1 MAGPASIRSSQNFLV
16 PPGEA
21 QVLYSANTLSY
32 KVQNFEVT
40 PEGTL
45 RSIVGP
51 TRYEPDRT
59 KAQEES
65 TQGLP
70 HGIYHAGL
78 LGGIA
83 DTLIV
88 RMGTELKRHEGWS
101 RSFRVLES
109 GLSDEHRPIYPD
121 QFAVLG
127 NTIIWT
133 NGIDR
138 ARAIAHDGMVV
149 PLGFDQVPGAPFA
162 EGPQQPNPV
171 NRTTLYSNALGYSWP
186 GRIGTVGD
194 LLDGQTGSLL
204 SGGWYYYVQWED
216 VFGNLSQLSAQS
228 NLVKV
233 STLQADPYIEES
245 AALATE
251 IDDLTRQF
259 LVRIAGDAPEHAVA
273 FRLYRTPDVK
283 HTGIAPHLI
292 ARVPG
297 SKQFFYP
304 DNRADSDLG
313 PEALETIAVPVF
325 RVMCTHQGRLV
336 IGNTVADPGVVRRS
350 QVGLPGTFAAA
361 DWIYPDSGGSE
372 VTGLVSHNG
381 KLIAFTE
388 NSTYE
393 LQDFSL
399 PIPLAQGVGCVA
411 PRSIKALPDGTLIWL
426 SRDGFYG
433 MKNGTVRYLS
443 RLIQRTVRNY
453 VNRTRMRMAVSVID
467 PTSGEYRC
475 ALAPAGKTDQSLV
488 LCYDGENWRRQEL
501 GLHIADW
508 CQTDDYRQYVLAVG
522 THPKAS
528 KATVKTLSTEGL
540 DNVSISTSSQTVPLD
555 KHEVYVMDRETKAYD
570 PPDRELIYRSGWM
583 RGDGVGLTPM
593 HIRTM
598 YLGMVDAWNG
608 DFTVRFYRNGSWA
621 DVVKMEDV
629 LAVGVDDETKVIA
642 DICGSAVI
650 GTAKTHD
657 PRLFWRRVPVGLE
670 NAYSWAFEIS
680 ASSPTRLH
688 LASFAF
694 DITVATKGN
703 IRSRVPHRTDV

>member
-1 MAGPASIRSSQNFLV
+1 MAGPASIRSAQSFLV
-16 PPGEA
+16 PAGEA
-21 QVLYSANTLSY
+21 QVLYSASSLSY

-45 RSIVGP
+45 QSIIGP

-59 KAQEES
+59 EAEEES
-65 TQGLP
+65 TQGIP

-121 QFAVLG
+121 QFVVLG

-149 PLGFDQVPGAPFA
+149 PLGFDQVPGSPFA
-162 EGPQQPNPV
+162 EGPQQPGLSDRATQYANV
-171 NRTTLYSNALGYSWP
+171 FGYSWP

-194 LLDGQTGSLL
+194 MLDGQTGALL
-204 SGGWYYYVQWED
+204 AGGWYYYVQWED

-228 NLVKV
+228 NLVSV
-233 STLQADPYIEES
+233 STLQSDPYLSNEKS
-245 AALATE
+245 LATE

-273 FRLYRTPDVK
+273 FRLYRTPDVRHK
-283 HTGIAPHLI
+283 SVFPQLL

-313 PEALETIAVPVF
+313 PAAVETTAVPVF
-325 RVMCTHQGRLV
+325 RVMCAHQGRLV
-336 IGNTVADPGVVRRS
+336 IGNTIADPGVVRRS
-350 QVGLPGTFAAA
+350 QVGLPGTFAAD

-372 VTGLVSHNG
+372 VTGLASHNG

-388 NSTYE
+388 SSTYE
-393 LQDFSL
+393 LQDFAV

-433 MKNGTVRYLS
+433 MKNGTVTHLS
-443 RLIQRTVRNY
+443 RAIHRTIRNY
-453 VNRTRMRMAVSVID
+453 INRTRMRMAVSVVD
-467 PTSGEYRC
+467 PTSGEYPLFRWTELE
-475 ALAPAGKTDQSLV
+475 ATRARSSYRRLV
-488 LCYDGENWRRQEL
+488 
-501 GLHIADW
+501 
-508 CQTDDYRQYVLAVG
+508 
-522 THPKAS
+522 
-528 KATVKTLSTEGL
+528 
-540 DNVSISTSSQTVPLD
+540 
-555 KHEVYVMDRETKAYD
+555 
-570 PPDRELIYRSGWM
+570 PDR
-583 RGDGVGLTPM
+583 
-593 HIRTM
+593 
-598 YLGMVDAWNG
+598 
-608 DFTVRFYRNGSWA
+608 
-621 DVVKMEDV
+621 
-629 LAVGVDDETKVIA
+629 
-642 DICGSAVI
+642 
-650 GTAKTHD
+650 
-657 PRLFWRRVPVGLE
+657 
-670 NAYSWAFEIS
+670 
-680 ASSPTRLH
+680 
-688 LASFAF
+688 
-694 DITVATKGN
+694 
-703 IRSRVPHRTDV
+703 